1 MKFKK
6 AILINIADS
15 LLDQKYWDKIDGL
28 VETRISIDREDPE
41 LHDKIKDADLL
52 LLGFQVPI
60 GKDIIDAMPNL
71 KLISILATAYGTVD
85 LEAARAKGITV
96 CNIAD
101 YSTEAVAEFTI
112 AAILYELRG
121 MAEAIRRR
129 EDGDW
134 NFTGIRARELKGSRF
149 GVIGL
154 GNIGNRVAELAEGFG
169 ANVSYWS
176 RSKKEV
182 NFKYEDD
189 LNSLI
194 ANNDIISINVAETDD
209 TIDLLNSDNI
219 PLIPKGGI
227 LISTVPAT
235 VVNTEALTSRLAKK
249 DITFIFVNHPRPSLE
264 PELAKINDFTNVT
277 GYPAIGFITDE
288 AIIAK
293 QESFIANLENFVNG
307 NPQNIVS

>member
-15 LLDQKYWDKIDGL
+15 LLDQKYWDMIDEL
-28 VETRISIDREDPE
+28 VETRTSLEIDDPK

-85 LEAARAKGITV
+85 LVAARARSITV
-96 CNIAD
+96 CNIAN
-101 YSTEAVAEFTI
+101 YSTEAVAEFSI

-121 MAEAIRRR
+121 MAEAIRRT

-169 ANVSYWS
+169 ANVSYWA

-182 NFKYEDD
+182 KFKYEND
-189 LNSLI
+189 LNNLI
-194 ANNDIISINVAETDD
+194 ANNDVISINVAESDD
-209 TIDLLNSDNI
+209 TIGLLNSDNI
-219 PLIPKGGI
+219 PLIPKNGI

-235 VVNTEALTSRLAKK
+235 VVNTEALTLRLANN
-249 DITFIFVNHPRPSLE
+249 DITFIFVNHPHPSLE
-264 PELAKINDFTNVT
+264 PELAKINDYTNVT

-288 AIIAK
+288 ARIAK
-293 QESFIANLENFVNG
+293 QESFIANLDRFIKG
-307 NPQNIVS
+307 NPQNKVS